1 LVDNILINSPLQDTL
16 DDFILGLE
24 WGGNG
29 GECVVLP
36 CLDVVIGYGLGG
48 GADSFH
54 LFEFKGLKFKGLNMW
69 REGELNPL

>member
-1 LVDNILINSPLQDTL
+1 L

-54 LFEFKGLKFKGLNMW
+54 LF
-69 REGELNPL
+69 